1 MGKFSV
7 KLSAEPNDCNCDD
20 LFSSVVGA
28 GAGGPPVG
36 ELEGPSPRRDVL
48 VTAGSRVALGVTGC
62 PHRGTAETPIG
73 VAALGTLAGTG
84 AGWGLGH
91 ARELP
96 EDALWRLVFC
106 AARPSTG
113 TVATDFLVRRL

>member
-7 KLSAEPNDCNCDD
+7 KMSAEPNDCTCDD
-20 LFSSVVGA
+20 LFSRVVGV
-28 GAGGPPVG
+28 GTGGPAVS

-48 VTAGSRVALGVTGC
+48 VTAGSGVARGVAGC
-62 PHRGTAETPIG
+62 PHKGIAETPIG

-84 AGWGLGH
+84 AGWELGH

-96 EDALWRLVFC
+96 EDALLC

-113 TVATDFLVRRL
+113 TVAADFLVRRL